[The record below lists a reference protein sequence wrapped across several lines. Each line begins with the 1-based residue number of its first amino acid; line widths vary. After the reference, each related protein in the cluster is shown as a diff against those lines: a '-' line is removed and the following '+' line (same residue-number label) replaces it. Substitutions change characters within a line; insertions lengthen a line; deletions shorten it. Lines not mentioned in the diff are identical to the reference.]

1 MAFTFVCFSE
11 SSSGACLPAVTSLVA
26 YFCSSLLLSIFIYP
40 GYCSHSSVQHHTSTV
55 LIWKKP
61 SSSLVVACLKM
72 YKSFLAVQP
81 VTTQFISVIFFCA
94 FFSSSRWPSFLG
106 RSRLAITTTSA
117 TESSFINLE
126 LLFPSL
132 IKLHLL
138 LICQYPSQFLVYHRV
153 SSFSKN
159 HYGFGKFFSHL

>member
-1 MAFTFVCFSE
+1 M
-11 SSSGACLPAVTSLVA
+11 LTS
-26 YFCSSLLLSIFIYP
+26 CDKPCGLLLFFTSPKHFYLPRLLFSFFSSTSYFHCPHLEETQLFPCCCLSQDVQELPGRSACDNSI
-40 GYCSHSSVQHHTSTV
+40 H
-55 LIWKKP
+55 L
-61 SSSLVVACLKM
+61 
-72 YKSFLAVQP
+72 
-81 VTTQFISVIFFCA
+81 SVIFFCA

>member
-1 MAFTFVCFSE
+1 MHSLLRVEAGYNMAFTFVCFSE
-11 SSSGACLPAVTSLVA
+11 SSSGACLPVVTSLVA

-81 VTTQFISVIFFCA
+81 VTTQFISLL
-94 FFSSSRWPSFLG
+94 FSSVPSSLPPGDHHFWEEAG
-106 RSRLAITTTSA
+106 
-117 TESSFINLE
+117 
-126 LLFPSL
+126 LLSL
-132 IKLHLL
+132 PLL
-138 LICQYPSQFLVYHRV
+138 LQ
-153 SSFSKN
+153 N
-159 HYGFGKFFSHL
+159 HHS